1 MNAQATI
8 ASLIG
13 GSLLGDALGTN
24 QPNDKPRMGSGHGS
38 KNPGDAKPDAN
49 PAPKPQFH
57 KGGLVGKKG
66 GMVHE
71 GELVIPKKMV
81 DKMKGK
87 ANDADQSGAKGTY
100 GSVTQHAAA
109 ERPERPIPTNR
120 ERIKH
125 IVVEAHGATDIQHTP
140 EQHTRNHAQMTNER
154 SEKHRET
161 KSSPVTLGRHVTS
174 GTRNK

>member
-1 MNAQATI
+1 M
-8 ASLIG
+8 
-13 GSLLGDALGTN
+13 
-24 QPNDKPRMGSGHGS
+24 K
-38 KNPGDAKPDAN
+38 
-49 PAPKPQFH
+49 
-57 KGGLVGKKG
+57 
-66 GMVHE
+66 
-71 GELVIPKKMV
+71 IPKKVGSV
-81 DKMKGK
+81 DAGLIGK
-87 ANDADQSGAKGTY
+87 KNTPTNSSDHSGDKGTY
-100 GSVTQHAAA
+100 GSVTQMAAA
-109 ERPERPIPTNR
+109 ERPERPFPTNR

>member
-1 MNAQATI
+1 MKSHPGFKSVQKSI
-8 ASLIG
+8 ASKEGVSKESAGAI
-13 GSLLGDALGTN
+13 LGAATRHTSAAAR
-24 QPNDKPRMGSGHGS
+24 K
-38 KNPGDAKPDAN
+38 AN
-49 PAPKPQFH
+49 PH
-57 KGGLVGKKG
+57 LNRVKGK
-66 GMVHE
+66 MHE
-71 GELVIPKKMV
+71 GGVVPEDGLYEMKKNEV
-81 DKMKGK
+81 VTP
-87 ANDADQSGAKGTY
+87 AKGTY
-100 GSVTQHAAA
+100 GSVMQHAAA

>member
-1 MNAQATI
+1 MNMRLMGQALM
-8 ASLIG
+8 SQGGIG
-13 GSLLGDALGTN
+13 SSLLGAAIS
-24 QPNDKPRMGSGHGS
+24 PKDKPRDGAMG
-38 KNPGDAKPDAN
+38 A
-49 PAPKPQFH
+49 KPQFH

-66 GMVHE
+66 GEVHE

-87 ANDADQSGAKGTY
+87 ANDVDASGAKGTY

-109 ERPERPIPTNR
+109 ERPERPVPTNR

-125 IVVEAHGATDIQHTP
+125 IVVEAHGATNVEHTP
-140 EQHTRNHAQMTNER
+140 EQHTRNHSQATNER

-161 KSSPVTLGRHVTS
+161 KKSSVTLGRHVTS
-174 GTRNK
+174 GTRSK